1 VSIRCINRKVFAEND
16 QVGCEESLRTEA
28 RCARVLV
35 QFEEWNGHPARDSR
49 ARCAPQLTD
58 TQTSYIMSRL
68 VHQLTFAEEKSMR
81 RPYLLL
87 QSCAAAVILAF
98 AIIPACAQTLSADLT
113 EKIDKLATDTLA
125 RTGVPSASVAIVKNG
140 QVVYTKAYGD
150 ARLDPKTPATPE
162 MRYSI
167 GSISKQFTAT
177 AILLL
182 QEQGKLSLDDKV
194 AKFIPNLTRANEV
207 TIRQLLSH
215 TSGYQDYWPQDYVMP
230 MMLKPVT
237 AQKILDGWARIPL
250 DFEPGTKWQYSNTNY
265 VIAGVIVEKAS
276 GMPLLQFLSQK
287 VFTPLGMKSVMNI
300 DQEKLPET
308 DPTGYLRYALGPL
321 RPAPKE
327 GKGWLFAAGELAMPA
342 PDLAKWDISIIDQK
356 LMKPSSYAQFATDT
370 LLKNGLS
377 THYGLGVD
385 VNSQAGHRALSHGG
399 EVSGFTA
406 QNVVF
411 PDEKVAVVVLTN
423 QDAVSAAGQI
433 AQGIAPLLFTNDDPA
448 TPAKLEQAKKIF
460 DGLQHGTID
469 RTLFTDNANAYFSED
484 AVKDFASGLTPLG
497 APQSFVQASQGLR
510 GGMTLRVYI
519 IRFPQKVLRA
529 WTYEMPDGKLEQYQI
544 ATAN

>member
-1 VSIRCINRKVFAEND
+1 MRRHYFLLHSFAVSIV
-16 QVGCEESLRTEA
+16 
-28 RCARVLV
+28 
-35 QFEEWNGHPARDSR
+35 
-49 ARCAPQLTD
+49 
-58 TQTSYIMSRL
+58 
-68 VHQLTFAEEKSMR
+68 
-81 RPYLLL
+81 
-87 QSCAAAVILAF
+87 LAF
-98 AIIPACAQTLSADLT
+98 AIIPARAQSQLSSDLT
-113 EKIDKLATDTLA
+113 EKIDKLATDTLT
-125 RTGVPSASVAIVKNG
+125 RTGVPSASIAVVKNG
-140 QVVYTKAYGD
+140 QIVYTKAYGD

-194 AKFIPNLTRANEV
+194 AKFVPNLTRANEV

-230 MMLKPVT
+230 MMLQPVS

-342 PDLAKWDISIIDQK
+342 SDLAKWDISIMDQK
-356 LMKPSSYAQFATDT
+356 LLKPSSYEQFAKDT

-385 VNSQAGHRALSHGG
+385 VGSQAGKRALSHGG

-411 PDEKVAVVVLTN
+411 PDEKVAIVVLTN
-423 QDAVSAAGQI
+423 QDAASASGQI
-433 AQGIAPLLFTNDDPA
+433 AGGIAPLLFATNDPA
-448 TPAKLEQAKKIF
+448 TPAKTEQARKIF
-460 DGLQHGTID
+460 EGLQKGTID
-469 RTLFTDNANAYFSED
+469 RTLFTDNANAYFSEE
-484 AVKDFASGLTPLG
+484 ALKDFASGLAPLG
-497 APQSFVQASQGLR
+497 TPASFVQVGQSLR
-510 GGMTLRVYI
+510 GGMIGRMFI
-519 IRFPQKVLRA
+519 IRFPQRVIRA